1 MIDKPSILITSLGR
15 TGTQFFSLLFNHII
29 PDCDAYHEPD
39 VIQYAGVKNRI
50 GPLLTRVKDAGFYN
64 MVILKLLGKWSLIRL
79 SDSRTKGKL
88 DATEAARILH
98 WQRAKFIQSKKG
110 SVYVESNVGY
120 YGLLD
125 ILPDVF
131 SHNKAIFIVRD
142 GREWVRSTLNW
153 GEIFGKKGIRAFF
166 SHKWPTAK
174 DFPDSP
180 YFEKWHLLSRFEQI
194 CWTWA
199 KLNQYALDTIEKNH
213 HARIFYFEK
222 IFSGKE
228 RYSYLDELVDFAV
241 TLSATRINNIRKTD
255 GWLEKR
261 VHMSSGDFPAWNNWT
276 EEQKGQFEY
285 ICGPVM
291 KKLSYKIE

>member
-15 TGTQFFSLLFNHII
+15 TGTQFFSLLFDHVI
-29 PDCDAYHEPD
+29 PDCDAFHEPD
-39 VIQYAGVKNRI
+39 IIQYAGVKDKI
-50 GPLLTRVKDAGFYN
+50 SPLLTRIKDAGIYN
-64 MVILKLLGKWSLIRL
+64 MFFLKLLGKWSLIRL
-79 SDSRTKGKL
+79 SDSRVKGEL
-88 DATEAARILH
+88 DEKEAAHNLH

-131 SHNKAIFIVRD
+131 SRNKAIFIVRD

-153 GEIFGKKGIRAFF
+153 GEIFGKKGIRKPF

-194 CWTWA
+194 CWIWST
-199 KLNQYALDTIEKNH
+199 LNQYALDTIEKNPN
-213 HARIFYFEK
+213 ARIFYFEK
-222 IFSGKE
+222 IFSGKG
-228 RYSYLDELVDFAV
+228 RYSYLNELVEFAV
-241 TLSATRINNIRKTD
+241 ALPTIRINKLGKTD

-261 VHMSSGDFPAWNNWT
+261 IHMSSGNFPAWDNWT
-276 EEQKGQFEY
+276 KEQKSQFER

-291 KKLSYKIE
+291 EKLDYKIE